1 MEEPMEEQEIKARA
15 ADALDRLQ
23 RTRPLVHHITNFVV
37 MNDTANVT
45 LHVGAS
51 PVMAHAR
58 EEVEEMA
65 AMADAVVLN
74 IGTLAPDW
82 VEAMV
87 LAGRKAA
94 ERGVPVILD
103 PVGAGATRLR
113 TEAAKR
119 LIAEVRPAVV
129 RGNAGEI
136 GTLAGAGGEVKGVD
150 SVGEPAAPEEV
161 AREAA
166 RRWGCVVAITGRL
179 DWVSDGDRLLVV
191 DNGHAWLTT
200 LTGTGCMST
209 AVIGAFA
216 AVETD
221 RLVAA
226 VSALACYGLAAELAA
241 ERAAGPGSFKSELFD
256 ALFNLTPQRL
266 SEGLRLADPGSAA

>member
-1 MEEPMEEQEIKARA
+1 MDERELKTRA
-15 ADALDRLQ
+15 AEALDKLQ
-23 RTRPLVHHITNFVV
+23 KTRPLVHHVTNFVV

-65 AMADAVVLN
+65 SMADAVVLN

-82 VEAMV
+82 VDAMA
-87 LAGRKAA
+87 LAGRKAV
-94 ERGVPVILD
+94 ERGIPVILD
-103 PVGAGATRLR
+103 PVGAGATTLR
-113 TEAAKR
+113 TEAARR
-119 LIAEVRPAVV
+119 LLRETRPAVV

-136 GTLAGAGGEVKGVD
+136 GSLSGAGGEVRGVD
-150 SVGEPAAPEEV
+150 SLGEPEDPAKV

-166 RRWGCVVAITGRL
+166 RGWDCVVAITGKL
-179 DWVSDGDRLLVV
+179 DWVSDGGRLIGLE
-191 DNGHAWLTT
+191 NGHAWLTA
-200 LTGTGCMST
+200 LTGTGCMAT

-216 AVETD
+216 AVEAD

-226 VSALACYGLAAELAA
+226 AAALACYGLAAEIAA
-241 ERAAGPGSFKSELFD
+241 ERASGPGSFKSELFD
-256 ALFNLTPQRL
+256 ALFNLTPERL
-266 SEGLRLADPGSAA
+266 SEGLRVDTLDSPA